1 MEHMAHVHCPGHAAL
16 TYPATVGYVH
26 IDPLGERPVY
36 LQLSDVLRERIAS
49 GELEPNRPLPSLTT
63 LVQEYQVARGTAS
76 KAVQVLVGEGLVRI
90 APGKG
95 AFVVRRS

>member
-1 MEHMAHVHCPGHAAL
+1 MAHLVRPSRAVL
-16 TYPATVGYVH
+16 TCTATVGYVT

-36 LQLSDVLRERIAS
+36 LQVSDILREKIDS

-63 LVQEYQVARGTAS
+63 LVQRYQVARGTAA
-76 KAVQVLVGEGLVRI
+76 KAVQVLVSEGLVRI

-95 AFVVRRS
+95 AFVVRR